1 MNAWLPLSSNN
12 MNHLHVK
19 VCKTAANS
27 GSETSGA
34 TGLEPNAANC
44 NKNVEKFF
52 FLFFDVWF
60 FITQAPRQMV
70 HQNSD
75 NSAFNI
81 QPQVFQGLFE
91 THQCPWVC
99 YHRNKTAP
107 LGWFNPKSQRKSK
120 TKSTELISSSM
131 AGPLKEQKNNSQKTD
146 ITVSHLKHNI

>member
-1 MNAWLPLSSNN
+1 

-44 NKNVEKFF
+44 KKNVEKFF

-75 NSAFNI
+75 NSAFSYSTTSVSRSLRD
-81 QPQVFQGLFE
+81 P
-91 THQCPWVC
+91 PM
-99 YHRNKTAP
+99 P
-107 LGWFNPKSQRKSK
+107 LSV
-120 TKSTELISSSM
+120 L
-131 AGPLKEQKNNSQKTD
+131 SQKQNRSTGL
-146 ITVSHLKHNI
+146 V